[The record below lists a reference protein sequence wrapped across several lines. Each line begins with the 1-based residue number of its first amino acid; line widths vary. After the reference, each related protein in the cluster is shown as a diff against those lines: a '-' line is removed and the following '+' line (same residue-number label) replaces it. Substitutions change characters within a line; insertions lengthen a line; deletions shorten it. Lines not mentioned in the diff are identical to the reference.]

1 MHLYWDPGEP
11 RTESC
16 WWRLLPYQQ
25 PWDEEQRQPGRVGRD
40 LQAAAECS
48 PEGQRWAPDGII
60 SQYLQLPS
68 QKGGKQPWEPL
79 CPARLSLGPGIPHTS
94 CLLTFCPASCS
105 LFFTVRE
112 FSELIFQ
119 WATSLFWS
127 TQFPSPITV
136 YSLTMELFISKPH
149 FLHVCFAS
157 FHSREI
163 SFIFSKQFYCFLS
176 LFTKVK
182 ICSHLIERG
191 GLYKQRKETKT

>member
-1 MHLYWDPGEP
+1 MRLYWDPGEP
-11 RTESC
+11 RAVGGGCCLTKALR
-16 WWRLLPYQQ
+16 WRTMKNRDSLREWAETCRQQ
-25 PWDEEQRQPGRVGRD
+25 LSVHLRDSAEPRMGSSVSICSYRARKGVNSHGNHSVRLGSLWVPASHTPRV
-40 LQAAAECS
+40 CS
-48 PEGQRWAPDGII
+48 
-60 SQYLQLPS
+60 
-68 QKGGKQPWEPL
+68 
-79 CPARLSLGPGIPHTS
+79 LS
-94 CLLTFCPASCS
+94 ASCS
-105 LFFTVRE
+105 LFFTVCE